1 MARALVDL
9 QADFACALTQP
20 DLPVPEAI
28 GTRLGKPA
36 KRRFDVYRNNVV
48 AGMTEALRATYPA
61 VEKLVGADFF
71 AASARVY
78 FEQHPPRSPLLFR
91 YGEAFGDFLDSFP
104 PAAHTPYLCDVARLE
119 WARLRA
125 YHAEDRE
132 PLAIG
137 ALGECLVTESGQ
149 EVNPGGLR
157 FSLHPSLSLIRSR
170 WPVVS
175 LWAASTGQGLSE
187 DVDMKDSEAALTVRP
202 ALMVETRQV
211 PEQTFAFIS
220 ALMHGETLENA
231 AAAAIETGADF
242 DLTTQLQG
250 LFALGAVVA
259 INDRSS

>member
-1 MARALVDL
+1 MARALADL
-9 QADFACALTQP
+9 QAGFVDALTQP

-28 GTRLGKPA
+28 GTRLGKPV
-36 KRRFDVYRNNVV
+36 KRRLDVYRNNVV

-78 FEQHPPRSPLLFR
+78 LDRNPPRSPLLFH
-91 YGEAFGDFLDSFP
+91 YGETFGDFLDGFP
-104 PAAHTPYLCDVARLE
+104 PAARTPYLGDVARLE

-137 ALGECLVTESGQ
+137 TLGECLVTESGQ
-149 EVNPGGLR
+149 EVNPGGFR

-175 LWAASTGQGLSE
+175 LWAASTGQELAE
-187 DVDMKDSEAALTVRP
+187 DVDMKTSEAALVVRP
-202 ALMVETRQV
+202 AFTVETRQV

-220 ALMHGETLENA
+220 VLMHGETLENA
-231 AAAAIETGADF
+231 SAAAVDTGADF

-250 LFALGAVVA
+250 LFAVGAVVA
-259 INDRSS
+259 INDKSA